1 MNNQLEYFQNIPD
14 KKLVPYDMSTGT
26 KTENGVTRVIRPQYT
41 MFCNDEKP
49 IEPNPNFVS
58 LNQNLA
64 GPPNPKTLLKPVVVP
79 PPAALD
85 FWRAN
90 NLINHSHIN
99 TESQRDTYLSGYE
112 ISNCCDNIDIKKM
125 VALSIWII
133 DFDKLKGLN
142 E

>member
-14 KKLVPYDMSTGT
+14 KKLVPNDMSTGT

-64 GPPNPKTLLKPVVVP
+64 GPPNPKTYL
-79 PPAALD
+79 
-85 FWRAN
+85 
-90 NLINHSHIN
+90 NL
-99 TESQRDTYLSGYE
+99 
-112 ISNCCDNIDIKKM
+112 
-125 VALSIWII
+125 
-133 DFDKLKGLN
+133 
-142 E
+142 